1 MLNLLGKRARVL
13 GAVAA
18 CAAGALLSISLSPA
32 VSASAVTVTN
42 PLGFQTGTTAP
53 FAPTDPQVAGGPLPV
68 TSITAAPNAIVT
80 TDLTFAWKY
89 STTGPAASGA
99 IIELYSVSGTTDKY
113 LTYITC
119 ANSCTSATFRYLT
132 PGTSYLVYVFA
143 YNATGEASAIKSATY
158 ASTGTCAVGACV
170 SLNATTPLTGSPLH
184 AASGLLDSEYPVGN
198 DQADVQALN
207 TTSFR
212 GVPSLSS
219 AGALDATSWQDWDVM
234 TADKSVQTTL
244 ILSPIWQTADPNI
257 APWSNWSNYSTW
269 VQSLVKQIVA
279 SGQRVTYW
287 EPYNEPSGATY
298 SGTTTLDLLQEF
310 LYAYKAI
317 KAADPGALVIGPS
330 LAQYGDAE
338 SQESGGVIPDIITFL
353 NYANTNDIQLAAVS
367 WHDIADYQPSGPPE
381 NTLAIDNVIDQ
392 VQEVRA
398 TIAGFKPNNVG
409 SPLIF
414 INEYGMPELQEIPGW
429 DVQYL
434 AALTDAG
441 VSLAGRSCWGN
452 VCANPQLDQLL
463 GTNGTSTYAEYWERM
478 IYGQM
483 TGVMMSS
490 TSSSDSV
497 QALGSY
503 NSSTE
508 TVTGLVGRG
517 VGCTI
522 DPTCME
528 DWPFASEASAT
539 SVNVTVTVP
548 WSSGTVSVALTAIS
562 PEANTNDTISQPS
575 PTTSSVKVV
584 PIAGTSN
591 GTVTIAIPSF
601 ADGNAY
607 GFTFTN

>member
-1 MLNLLGKRARVL
+1 MLNRLGTRSIVL

-18 CAAGALLSISLSPA
+18 CAAGGLLSIALSPA
-32 VSASAVTVTN
+32 ASASSITVTN

-53 FAPTDPQVAGGPLPV
+53 FAPTDPQVPGGPLPV
-68 TSITAAPNAIVT
+68 TSITAAPNPIVT
-80 TDLTFAWKY
+80 TDLTFSWKY
-89 STTGPAASGA
+89 ATTGPAATAA

-119 ANSCTSATFRYLT
+119 GNSCTSATFRYLT

-143 YNATGEASAIKSATY
+143 SNATGQSTATKSATY
-158 ASTGTCAVGACV
+158 ASTSNCAVGACV
-170 SLNATTPLTGSPLH
+170 SLNATTPLTGSPIH
-184 AASGLLDSEYPVGN
+184 AASGLLDSEYPVGY
-198 DQADVQALN
+198 DQADIQALN

-212 GVPSLSS
+212 GVPSLNSS
-219 AGALDATSWQDWDVM
+219 GGLDPTSWTDWDVV

-244 ILSPIWQTADPNI
+244 ILSPIWQAAYPST
-257 APWSNWSNYSTW
+257 APWATGSNYSSW
-269 VQSLVKQIVA
+269 VQSTVKQIVA
-279 SGQRVTYW
+279 SGQLVTYW
-287 EPYNEPSGATY
+287 EPYNEPDDTTY
-298 SGTTTLDLLQEF
+298 SGTTTTDLLNQF
-310 LYAYKAI
+310 LTAYNAI
-317 KAADPGALVIGPS
+317 ETADPGAQVIGPS
-330 LAQYGDAE
+330 IAQYGDAA
-338 SQESGGVIPDIITFL
+338 SQEADGAPDMITFL
-353 NYANTNDIQLAAVS
+353 KFANTNNIKLAAVS

-398 TIAGFKPNNVG
+398 TIAGFKPNNIG
-409 SPLIF
+409 NPLIF
-414 INEYGMPELQEIPGW
+414 VNEYGMPELQEIPGW

-463 GTNGTSTYAEYWERM
+463 GTNGESTYAEYWERK

-483 TGVMMSS
+483 SGEMMSS
-490 TSSSDSV
+490 ASSSDSV

-503 NSSTE
+503 NSSNG

-522 DPTCME
+522 DPTCLE
-528 DWPFASEASAT
+528 DWPAASEAPAT
-539 SVNVTVTVP
+539 SVDVTVTVP
-548 WSSGTVSVALTAIS
+548 WSSGTVSVALTDIS

-575 PTTSSVKVV
+575 PTTSSVKIV
-584 PIAGTSN
+584 PIAGTSD

-601 ADGNAY
+601 ADGDAY
-607 GFTFTN
+607 GFSFTN